1 MRALLA
7 ITWPLLLGCAFMML
21 GNGLQGSLLGLR
33 ATIEG
38 FPSALTGL
46 VMSAYFAG
54 FFLGAYLVP
63 RIVRRVGHVRVFAAL
78 IALASIAN
86 LVQAAFVTWPV
97 WTVMR
102 AATGF
107 SFIGLYIVCESWL
120 NGLTPNE
127 TRGRLLSFYMAVQFG
142 AVTASQLLLN
152 LASPAGYELFVLV
165 SALLTAA
172 ILPVVLMA
180 GATPRYDAPSHIGLL
195 GLYRASPL
203 AVVSML
209 GVGMTTSVFAGMAAV
224 YAKQLD
230 LPDLEI
236 SLFLTVGMLGAA
248 LGQWPLGRVSDRL
261 PRRHV
266 LLFATLAAAAVA
278 ALAATLAGSAFE
290 TLCLLAF
297 LFGLLSPPLYSICCA
312 IANDR
317 LQPDQM
323 VAASS
328 GLILCYGIGAITGPL
343 TVGAVMSG
351 FGPGGFFAYL
361 AIVHAAV
368 GAFAIYRIVSR
379 PAGAA
384 HPAASSGTD

>member
-7 ITWPLLLGCAFMML
+7 VTWPLLLGCAFMML

-38 FPSALTGL
+38 FPTILTGL

-54 FFLGAYLVP
+54 FFAGANLVP
-63 RIVRRVGHVRVFAAL
+63 KIVQRVGHVRAFAAL

-86 LVQAAFVTWPV
+86 LAQAAFVNWPV

-120 NGLTPNE
+120 NSITANE

-142 AVTASQLLLN
+142 SVTASQLLLN
-152 LASPAGYELFVLV
+152 LASPAGHELFILV

-172 ILPVVLMA
+172 ILPVAIMA
-180 GATPRYDAPSHIGLL
+180 GSTPRFDAPSHISLV

-224 YAKQLD
+224 YAKKID
-230 LPDLEI
+230 LPDFEI
-236 SLFLTVGMLGAA
+236 SIFLTAGMLGAA
-248 LGQWPLGRVSDRL
+248 VGQWPLGRLSDRL
-261 PRRHV
+261 PRRLV

-278 ALAATLAGSAFE
+278 ALAATLTGAAFGV
-290 TLCLLAF
+290 LCLLAF

-312 IANDR
+312 LANDR
-317 LQPDQM
+317 LRPEQM

-328 GLILCYGIGAITGPL
+328 GLILLYGIGAFTGPL

-351 FGPGGFFAYL
+351 VGPAGFFSYL
-361 AIVHAAV
+361 AFVHGAV
-368 GAFAIYRIVSR
+368 GAFAIYRITRV
-379 PAGAA
+379 AGQRAA
-384 HPAASSGTD
+384 